1 MNNPFDLLKLYKV
14 AQLQEHLLSNGT
26 NNNFDF
32 SILDLLEINNRQN
45 NLSKQFLSEL
55 FILNFIKITLSTD
68 NIEAICT
75 YLVSFLKEDLY
86 SNLPR
91 KTLPLL
97 HSIESLLKDSD
108 KEIILVHMMSAY
120 FYITQGNKKSSRD
133 IISDYLNIIQKNND
147 QDSRTPKEA
156 LDQLKRN
163 ISACSIFPYLNEAA
177 GYTSEG
183 KKINAKWIEENLFNG
198 ITDNLMLDIFLTHNK
213 KSLPFQ
219 LKYLNAQDG
228 DSKTGHVYRMPYY
241 QYQLEK
247 LNLLLDGCKMS
258 LIVTNRDTDEQ
269 KINKLIS
276 QYTFELMTNSNYLY
290 LTSIILPTLK
300 YKGSKKYNEIT
311 DFLLDRFYGC
321 ISLLSLL
328 PYPRLQRKL
337 LIHFSNKYFNFF
349 NPIIDYYEVYYDK
362 KDSFFERISKMPN
375 EFRNIVCDII
385 KEIDTKNA
393 IENVNML
400 DDISIFKAID
410 EVNNIILLLLR
421 YSLSLE
427 EYLQTYIEVEKNK
440 SEKFCK
446 AIQDYLL
453 YEIEQSNDIF
463 LYESNHEHIL
473 PSVFFEYMKANDD
486 RYHFDKEHFFDT
498 IPEPNDANNSK
509 SSDNRPY
516 YHNQFAL
523 KMSNNFALT
532 FPAVATK
539 FRAADAIFKGGET
552 FIERYNLREKNNFQ
566 K

>member
-14 AQLQEHLLSNGT
+14 AQLQDKILSEDLND
-26 NNNFDF
+26 NIDF
-32 SILDLLEINNRQN
+32 SILDLSEIDTIRKHSIQAPPIIPLSTFKYVFLSNYYKYKYSFIKLSTKEYLSLREN
-45 NLSKQFLSEL
+45 NLLIPYS
-55 FILNFIKITLSTD
+55 IK
-68 NIEAICT
+68 
-75 YLVSFLKEDLY
+75 
-86 SNLPR
+86 
-91 KTLPLL
+91 
-97 HSIESLLKDSD
+97 SLLKDSSD
-108 KEIILVHMMSAY
+108 EIILVHMMSAY
-120 FYITQGNKKSSRD
+120 FNLAHKKRSRD
-133 IISDYLNIIQKNND
+133 IISEYLNITQKNNE
-147 QDSRTPKEA
+147 QDSRTYKEA

-163 ISACSIFPYLNEAA
+163 ISACTIFPYLNEAA
-177 GYTSEG
+177 GYTSKE
-183 KKINAKWIEENLFNG
+183 KKINVTWIEDNLFNG

-228 DSKTGHVYRMPYY
+228 DSKTRHVNRMPYY

-300 YKGSKKYNEIT
+300 DKGSKKHNEIT

-328 PYPRLQRKL
+328 PYPRLQREL
-337 LIHFSNKYFNFF
+337 LIYFSNKYFNFF
-349 NPIIDYYEVYYDK
+349 NPIIDYYEVYCDK

-375 EFRNIVCDII
+375 EFRNIVCDMI

-400 DDISIFKAID
+400 DYISIFKAID

-552 FIERYNLREKNNFQ
+552 FIERYNLREKNNSQ

>member
-14 AQLQEHLLSNGT
+14 AQLQDKILSEDLND
-26 NNNFDF
+26 NIDF
-32 SILDLLEINNRQN
+32 SILDLSEIDTIRKHSIQAPPIIPLSTFKYVFLSNYYKYKYSFIKLSTKEYLSLREN
-45 NLSKQFLSEL
+45 NLLIPYS
-55 FILNFIKITLSTD
+55 IK
-68 NIEAICT
+68 
-75 YLVSFLKEDLY
+75 
-86 SNLPR
+86 
-91 KTLPLL
+91 
-97 HSIESLLKDSD
+97 SLLKDSSD
-108 KEIILVHMMSAY
+108 EIILVHMMSAY
-120 FYITQGNKKSSRD
+120 FNLAHKKRSRD
-133 IISDYLNIIQKNND
+133 IISEYLNITQKNNE
-147 QDSRTPKEA
+147 QDSRTYKEA

-163 ISACSIFPYLNEAA
+163 ISACTIFPYLNEAA
-177 GYTSEG
+177 GYTSKE
-183 KKINAKWIEENLFNG
+183 KKMNVTWIEDNLFNG

-228 DSKTGHVYRMPYY
+228 DSKTRHVNRMPYY

-300 YKGSKKYNEIT
+300 DKGSKKHNEIT

-328 PYPRLQRKL
+328 PYPRLQREL
-337 LIHFSNKYFNFF
+337 LIYFSNKYFNFF

-375 EFRNIVCDII
+375 EFRNIVCDMI

-473 PSVFFEYMKANDD
+473 PSVFFEHMKANDD

-498 IPEPNDANNSK
+498 IPEPNYANNSK

-552 FIERYNLREKNNFQ
+552 FIERYNLREKNNSQ

>member
-14 AQLQEHLLSNGT
+14 AQLQEQILTEGT
-26 NNNFDF
+26 NDNFDF
-32 SILDLLEINNRQN
+32 STL
-45 NLSKQFLSEL
+45 LSE
-55 FILNFIKITLSTD
+55 ND
-68 NIEAICT
+68 NIRKNSSKTSTIMILLLNIIKSSVGNNDFKKICV
-75 YLVSFLKEDLY
+75 YLVSFLKKALILDEKFL
-86 SNLPR
+86 SLPA
-91 KTLPLL
+91 
-97 HSIESLLKDSD
+97 SLKPIIVDSD
-108 KEIILVHMMSAY
+108 NEIILVHMISAY
-120 FYITQGNKKSSRD
+120 FNLAQGNKKTSRA
-133 IISDYLNIIQKNND
+133 IISDYLKIIQNNNE

-156 LDQLKRN
+156 LEQLKRN

-177 GYTSEG
+177 GYTSTN
-183 KKINAKWIEENLFNG
+183 KKITANWIERNLFNG

-300 YKGSKKYNEIT
+300 DKGSKKYNEIT

-362 KDSFFERISKMPN
+362 KDSFL
-375 EFRNIVCDII
+375 
-385 KEIDTKNA
+385 KEYQKCQTNL
-393 IENVNML
+393 E
-400 DDISIFKAID
+400 
-410 EVNNIILLLLR
+410 IL
-421 YSLSLE
+421 YV
-427 EYLQTYIEVEKNK
+427 I
-440 SEKFCK
+440 
-446 AIQDYLL
+446 
-453 YEIEQSNDIF
+453 
-463 LYESNHEHIL
+463 
-473 PSVFFEYMKANDD
+473 
-486 RYHFDKEHFFDT
+486 
-498 IPEPNDANNSK
+498 
-509 SSDNRPY
+509 
-516 YHNQFAL
+516 
-523 KMSNNFALT
+523 
-532 FPAVATK
+532 
-539 FRAADAIFKGGET
+539 
-552 FIERYNLREKNNFQ
+552 
-566 K
+566 

>member
-1 MNNPFDLLKLYKV
+1 MNNPFDLLKLYHV

-45 NLSKQFLSEL
+45 NLSKQFLSEF

-97 HSIESLLKDSD
+97 HSIDSLLKDSD
-108 KEIILVHMMSAY
+108 NEIILVHMMSAY
-120 FYITQGNKKSSRD
+120 FNLAQDNKKSSRT
-133 IISDYLNIIQKNND
+133 IISDYLKIVQNINE

-156 LDQLKRN
+156 LEQLKRN

-177 GYTSEG
+177 GYTAKNE
-183 KKINAKWIEENLFNG
+183 KITANWIERNLFNS

-219 LKYLNAQDG
+219 AKYLNEQDV
-228 DSKTGHVYRMPYY
+228 DLKYKHVNRIHSY
-241 QYQLEK
+241 QYQLEQ
-247 LNLLLDGCKMS
+247 LNLLLDGCKVS
-258 LIVTNRDTDEQ
+258 LIATNSDTNEQ

-276 QYTFELMTNSNYLY
+276 QYTFEIMTNANYLY
-290 LTSIILPTLK
+290 LTSIMAPILK
-300 YKGSKKYNEIT
+300 NKESKAHNEIT
-311 DFLLDRFYGC
+311 NYLLDRFYVF

-328 PYPRLQRKL
+328 PYPRLQRSL
-337 LIHFSNKYFNFF
+337 LTDFFDKHFKFF
-349 NPIIDYYEVYYDK
+349 KPIRDYYEVHDK
-362 KDSFFERISKMPN
+362 
-375 EFRNIVCDII
+375 NIEDLFKAIPK
-385 KEIDTKNA
+385 KEIDFREMICKIIEEINTKNSSL
-393 IENVNML
+393 EDV
-400 DDISIFKAID
+400 SIFKAID
-410 EVNNIILLLLR
+410 DANNIIILLLR
-421 YSLSLE
+421 YSLLLE
-427 EYLQTYIEVEKNK
+427 EYLQTYIELEKNK
-440 SEKFCK
+440 SEEFFKT
-446 AIQDYLL
+446 IQGYLL
-453 YEIEQSNDIF
+453 HELARHNDIF

-473 PSVFFEYMKANDD
+473 PSVFYEFMEANNNH
-486 RYHFDKEHFFDT
+486 YHFDKKHFFD
-498 IPEPNDANNSK
+498 ILPRPNNAHNK
-509 SSDNRPY
+509 STSDNRPDY
-516 YHNQFAL
+516 QNLFAL

-539 FRAADAIFKGGET
+539 FHAADAIFKGGET
-552 FIERYNLREKNNFQ
+552 FIERYDLREKNNSQ

>member
-14 AQLQEHLLSNGT
+14 AQLQEHVLSNGA

-32 SILDLLEINNRQN
+32 SILDLLESNNRQN
-45 NLSKQFLSEL
+45 NLSKQFLSEF
-55 FILNFIKITLSTD
+55 FILKFIKITLSTD

-97 HSIESLLKDSD
+97 HSIDSLLKDSD

-120 FYITQGNKKSSRD
+120 FYITQGNKKISRN

-156 LDQLKRN
+156 LEQLKRN

-198 ITDNLMLDIFLTHNK
+198 ITDDLILDIFLTHNK

-219 LKYLNAQDG
+219 SKYLNEQNG
-228 DSKTGHVYRMPYY
+228 DSKTRHVNRMPHY

-247 LNLLLDGCKMS
+247 LNLLLDGCNMS
-258 LIVTNRDTDEQ
+258 LIVTDRDTYEQ

-276 QYTFELMTNSNYLY
+276 QYTFEIMTNSNYLY
-290 LTSIILPTLK
+290 ISSIIAPTLK
-300 YKGSKKYNEIT
+300 YKESKATNKIT
-311 DFLLDRFYGC
+311 DYLLDKFYAFL
-321 ISLLSLL
+321 SLLSLL
-328 PYPRLQRKL
+328 PYPRLQYKLLKHFFDNYFDYFEPIIKYYEIYNMDTRKL
-337 LIHFSNKYFNFF
+337 LEEIPKEQVEFKNKVLNT
-349 NPIIDYYEVYYDK
+349 
-362 KDSFFERISKMPN
+362 
-375 EFRNIVCDII
+375 I
-385 KEIDTKNA
+385 KEINKN
-393 IENVNML
+393 NSL
-400 DDISIFKAID
+400 DKVSIFKAID
-410 EVNNIILLLLR
+410 QVNNIILRLLK
-421 YSLSLE
+421 YSISLE
-427 EYLQTYIEVEKNK
+427 EHLQAYIELEKNQ
-440 SEKFCK
+440 SEKFYK
-446 AIQDYLL
+446 TIQAYLL
-453 YEIEQSNDIF
+453 HEIAQRNDIF

-473 PSVFFEYMKANDD
+473 PSVFHEHMKAKGD
-486 RYHFDKEHFFDT
+486 RYHFDKDHFFDT
-498 IPEPNDANNSK
+498 IPDPNEDNTK
-509 SSDNRPY
+509 PSSDNRPDY
-516 YHNQFAL
+516 QNLFAL

-539 FRAADAIFKGGET
+539 FHAADAIFKGGET
-552 FIERYNLREKNNFQ
+552 FIERYDLREKNNSQ

>member
-14 AQLQEHLLSNGT
+14 AQLQDKILSEDLND
-26 NNNFDF
+26 NIDF
-32 SILDLLEINNRQN
+32 SILDLSEIDTIRKHSIQAPPIIPLSTFKYVFLSNYYKYKYSFIKLSTKEYLSLREN
-45 NLSKQFLSEL
+45 NLLIPYS
-55 FILNFIKITLSTD
+55 IK
-68 NIEAICT
+68 
-75 YLVSFLKEDLY
+75 
-86 SNLPR
+86 
-91 KTLPLL
+91 
-97 HSIESLLKDSD
+97 SLLKDSSD
-108 KEIILVHMMSAY
+108 EIILVHMMSAY
-120 FYITQGNKKSSRD
+120 FNLAHKKRSRD
-133 IISDYLNIIQKNND
+133 IISEYLNITQKNNE
-147 QDSRTPKEA
+147 QDSRTYKEA

-163 ISACSIFPYLNEAA
+163 ISACTIFPYLNEAA
-177 GYTSEG
+177 GYTSKE
-183 KKINAKWIEENLFNG
+183 KKINVTWIEDNLFNG

-228 DSKTGHVYRMPYY
+228 DSKTRHVNRMPYY

-300 YKGSKKYNEIT
+300 DKGSKKHNEIT

-328 PYPRLQRKL
+328 PYPRLQREL
-337 LIHFSNKYFNFF
+337 LIYFSNKYFNFF

-375 EFRNIVCDII
+375 EFRNIVCDMI

-473 PSVFFEYMKANDD
+473 PSVFFEHMKVNDD

-552 FIERYNLREKNNFQ
+552 FIERYNLREKNNSQ

>member
-1 MNNPFDLLKLYKV
+1 M
-14 AQLQEHLLSNGT
+14 
-26 NNNFDF
+26 
-32 SILDLLEINNRQN
+32 
-45 NLSKQFLSEL
+45 
-55 FILNFIKITLSTD
+55 
-68 NIEAICT
+68 
-75 YLVSFLKEDLY
+75 
-86 SNLPR
+86 
-91 KTLPLL
+91 
-97 HSIESLLKDSD
+97 
-108 KEIILVHMMSAY
+108 
-120 FYITQGNKKSSRD
+120 
-133 IISDYLNIIQKNND
+133 
-147 QDSRTPKEA
+147 
-156 LDQLKRN
+156 
-163 ISACSIFPYLNEAA
+163 NEAA

-198 ITDNLMLDIFLTHNK
+198 ITDDLILDIFLTHNK

-219 LKYLNAQDG
+219 SKYLNEQNG
-228 DSKTGHVYRMPYY
+228 DSKTRHVNRMPHY

-247 LNLLLDGCKMS
+247 LNLLLDGCNMS
-258 LIVTNRDTDEQ
+258 LIVTDRDTYEQ

-276 QYTFELMTNSNYLY
+276 QYTFEIMTNSNYLY
-290 LTSIILPTLK
+290 ISSIIAPTLK
-300 YKGSKKYNEIT
+300 VKESKATNKIT
-311 DFLLDRFYGC
+311 DYLLDKFYAFL
-321 ISLLSLL
+321 SLLSLL
-328 PYPRLQRKL
+328 PYPRLQYKL
-337 LIHFSNKYFNFF
+337 LKHFFDNYFNYFE
-349 NPIIDYYEVYYDK
+349 PIIKYYEIYNMDT
-362 KDSFFERISKMPN
+362 SKLLEEIPKEQV
-375 EFRNIVCDII
+375 EFKNKVLNTI
-385 KEIDTKNA
+385 KEINKN
-393 IENVNML
+393 NSL
-400 DDISIFKAID
+400 DKVSIFKAID

-473 PSVFFEYMKANDD
+473 PSVFFEHMKANDD

>member
-14 AQLQEHLLSNGT
+14 AQLQDKILSEDLND
-26 NNNFDF
+26 NIDF
-32 SILDLLEINNRQN
+32 SILDLSEIDTIRKHSIQAPPIIPLSTFKYVFLSNYYKYKYSFIKLSTKEYLSLREN
-45 NLSKQFLSEL
+45 NLLIPYS
-55 FILNFIKITLSTD
+55 IK
-68 NIEAICT
+68 
-75 YLVSFLKEDLY
+75 
-86 SNLPR
+86 
-91 KTLPLL
+91 
-97 HSIESLLKDSD
+97 SLLKDSSD
-108 KEIILVHMMSAY
+108 EIILVHMMSAY
-120 FYITQGNKKSSRD
+120 FNLAHKKRSRD
-133 IISDYLNIIQKNND
+133 IISEYLNITQKNNE
-147 QDSRTPKEA
+147 QDSRTYKEA

-163 ISACSIFPYLNEAA
+163 ISACTIFPYLNEAA
-177 GYTSEG
+177 GYTSKE
-183 KKINAKWIEENLFNG
+183 KKINVTWIEDNLFNG

-375 EFRNIVCDII
+375 EFRNIVCDMI

-473 PSVFFEYMKANDD
+473 PSVFFEHMKANDD

>member
-14 AQLQEHLLSNGT
+14 AQLQDKILSEDLND
-26 NNNFDF
+26 NIDF

-91 KTLPLL
+91 KTLLLL

-198 ITDNLMLDIFLTHNK
+198 ITDDLILDIFLTHNK

-219 LKYLNAQDG
+219 SKYLNEQNG
-228 DSKTGHVYRMPYY
+228 DSKTRHVNRMPHY

-247 LNLLLDGCKMS
+247 LNLLLDGCNMS
-258 LIVTNRDTDEQ
+258 LIVTDRDTYEQ

-276 QYTFELMTNSNYLY
+276 QYTFEIMTNSNYLY
-290 LTSIILPTLK
+290 ISSIIAPTLK
-300 YKGSKKYNEIT
+300 VKESKATNKIT
-311 DFLLDRFYGC
+311 DYLLDKFYAFL
-321 ISLLSLL
+321 SLLSLL
-328 PYPRLQRKL
+328 PYPRLQYKLLKHFFDNYFDYFEPIIKYYEIYNMNTRKL
-337 LIHFSNKYFNFF
+337 LEEIPKEQVEFKNKVLN
-349 NPIIDYYEVYYDK
+349 
-362 KDSFFERISKMPN
+362 
-375 EFRNIVCDII
+375 II
-385 KEIDTKNA
+385 KEINKN
-393 IENVNML
+393 NSL
-400 DDISIFKAID
+400 DKVSIFKAID

-473 PSVFFEYMKANDD
+473 PSVFFEHMKANDD

>member
-14 AQLQEHLLSNGT
+14 AQLQDKILSEDLND
-26 NNNFDF
+26 NIDF
-32 SILDLLEINNRQN
+32 SILDLSEIDTIRKHSIQAPPIIPLSTFKYVFLSNYYKYKYSFIKLSTKEYLSLREN
-45 NLSKQFLSEL
+45 NLLIPYS
-55 FILNFIKITLSTD
+55 IK
-68 NIEAICT
+68 
-75 YLVSFLKEDLY
+75 
-86 SNLPR
+86 
-91 KTLPLL
+91 
-97 HSIESLLKDSD
+97 SLLKDSYD
-108 KEIILVHMMSAY
+108 EIILVHMMSAY
-120 FYITQGNKKSSRD
+120 FNLAHKKRSRD
-133 IISDYLNIIQKNND
+133 IISEYLNITQKNNE
-147 QDSRTPKEA
+147 QDSRTYKEA

-163 ISACSIFPYLNEAA
+163 ISACTIFPYLNEAA
-177 GYTSEG
+177 GYTSKE
-183 KKINAKWIEENLFNG
+183 KKINVTWIEDNLFNG

-375 EFRNIVCDII
+375 EFRNIVCDMI

-473 PSVFFEYMKANDD
+473 PSVFFEHMKANDD

>member
-14 AQLQEHLLSNGT
+14 AQLQDKILSEDLND
-26 NNNFDF
+26 NIDF
-32 SILDLLEINNRQN
+32 SILDLSEIDTIRKHSIQAPPIIPLSTFKYVFLSNYYKYKYSFIKLSTKEYLSLREN
-45 NLSKQFLSEL
+45 NLLIPYS
-55 FILNFIKITLSTD
+55 IK
-68 NIEAICT
+68 
-75 YLVSFLKEDLY
+75 
-86 SNLPR
+86 
-91 KTLPLL
+91 
-97 HSIESLLKDSD
+97 SLLKDSSD
-108 KEIILVHMMSAY
+108 EIILVHMMSAY
-120 FYITQGNKKSSRD
+120 FNLAHKKRSRD
-133 IISDYLNIIQKNND
+133 IISEYLNITQKNNE
-147 QDSRTPKEA
+147 QDSRTYKEA

-163 ISACSIFPYLNEAA
+163 ISACTIFPYLNEAA
-177 GYTSEG
+177 GYTSKE
-183 KKINAKWIEENLFNG
+183 KKINVTWIEDNLFNG

-228 DSKTGHVYRMPYY
+228 DSKTRHVNRMPYY

-300 YKGSKKYNEIT
+300 DKGSKKHNEIT

-337 LIHFSNKYFNFF
+337 LIYFSNKYFNFF

-375 EFRNIVCDII
+375 EFRNIVCDMI

-473 PSVFFEYMKANDD
+473 PSVFFEHMKANDD

>member
-14 AQLQEHLLSNGT
+14 AQLQDKILSEDLND
-26 NNNFDF
+26 NIDF
-32 SILDLLEINNRQN
+32 SILDLSEIDTIRKHSIQAPPIIPLSTFKYVFLSNYYKYKYSFIKLSTKEYLSLREN
-45 NLSKQFLSEL
+45 NLLIPYS
-55 FILNFIKITLSTD
+55 IK
-68 NIEAICT
+68 
-75 YLVSFLKEDLY
+75 
-86 SNLPR
+86 
-91 KTLPLL
+91 
-97 HSIESLLKDSD
+97 SLLKDSSD
-108 KEIILVHMMSAY
+108 EIILVHMMSAY
-120 FYITQGNKKSSRD
+120 FNLAHKKRSRD
-133 IISDYLNIIQKNND
+133 IISEYLNITQKNNE
-147 QDSRTPKEA
+147 QDSRTYKEA

-163 ISACSIFPYLNEAA
+163 ISACTIFPYLNEAA
-177 GYTSEG
+177 GYTSKE
-183 KKINAKWIEENLFNG
+183 KKINVTWIEDNLFNG

-228 DSKTGHVYRMPYY
+228 DSKTRHVNRMPYY

-300 YKGSKKYNEIT
+300 DKGSKKHNEIT

-328 PYPRLQRKL
+328 PYPRLQREL
-337 LIHFSNKYFNFF
+337 LIYFSNKYFNFF
-349 NPIIDYYEVYYDK
+349 NPIIDYHEVYCDE

-375 EFRNIVCDII
+375 EFRNIVCDMI

-523 KMSNNFALT
+523 KISNNFALT

-552 FIERYNLREKNNFQ
+552 FIERYNLREKNNSQ